1 MDSST
6 AKRAGERF
14 AIGQIFAGTHDE
26 LVADAHLLDGQIHLT
41 PIAHDMG
48 DAGAQ
53 ARQPA
58 DRRSP
63 VPSRASGYLPR

>member
-1 MDSST
+1 
-6 AKRAGERF
+6 
-14 AIGQIFAGTHDE
+14 
-26 LVADAHLLDGQIHLT
+26 
-41 PIAHDMG
+41 MG